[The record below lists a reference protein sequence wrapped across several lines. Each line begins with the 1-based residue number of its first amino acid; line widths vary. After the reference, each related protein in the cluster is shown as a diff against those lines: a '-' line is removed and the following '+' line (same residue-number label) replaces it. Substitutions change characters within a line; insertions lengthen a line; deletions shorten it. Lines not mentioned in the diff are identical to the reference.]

1 MPGVK
6 KLFQESENS
15 SKPAYIFGHMFGGL
29 GILIGNQAK
38 AFCSPLSIRIHDG
51 LQFLSDWKGSDNS
64 AKTHIVQMVEDAYE
78 AAKTFGNSLLLLDR
92 YFLSVPAL
100 TRLAELNVANPTRFE
115 IITKAKHNCVALKP
129 PVRKVGRGRLPKKGE
144 KVVLRDL
151 FFTESSRFNKT

>member
-38 AFCSPLSIRIHDG
+38 KFCLPLSIRLHDG
-51 LQFLSDWKGSDNS
+51 LQFLTVWKKPDGHAS
-64 AKTHIVQMVEDAYE
+64 THIVQMVEDAYE

-100 TRLAELNVANPTRFE
+100 TRLA
-115 IITKAKHNCVALKP
+115 
-129 PVRKVGRGRLPKKGE
+129 
-144 KVVLRDL
+144 
-151 FFTESSRFNKT
+151 